1 LAERIDSIAVVKLE
15 TSLEVLLRST
25 STKGSQSRIR
35 SVLEA
40 FFGLRPEDPVVPG
53 SSTTAE
59 EFAKSLVGDR
69 SQILHGTM
77 STLQPHIGI
86 DRDGL
91 EEFVASVLRRAVIE
105 LAGYGTASAP
115 KDQVEAFLEWVKWKI
130 GSQP

>member
-1 LAERIDSIAVVKLE
+1 
-15 TSLEVLLRST
+15 
-25 STKGSQSRIR
+25 
-35 SVLEA
+35 VLEA

-86 DRDGL
+86 DRDRL
-91 EEFVASVLRRAVIE
+91 EEFVASVLRRAAIE

-115 KDQVEAFLEWVKWKI
+115 KDQVEAFLEWVKSKI